1 MIIGIG
7 TDLLDIARVRKI
19 LEQSA
24 SGRFMERVL
33 TLREREL
40 AAGRQGRLAE
50 FTAGR
55 FSAKEAVAKAIGCGI
70 GKELSFQDVEVLP
83 DPKGKPVCRLSEA
96 ALERLSAAG
105 LLAGGETSGS
115 IAIHLSITHTETTAM
130 AYAIVERR
138 EGAAG

>member
-19 LEQSA
+19 LEQPA
-24 SGRFMERVL
+24 GGRFLERVL
-33 TLREREL
+33 TPREREL
-40 AAGRQGRLAE
+40 AEGKQGRLAE

-55 FSAKEAVAKAIGCGI
+55 FAAKEAVSKAIGCGI
-70 GKELSFQDVEVLP
+70 GKELSFQDVEILP
-83 DPKGKPVCRLSEA
+83 DPKGKPVCRLSETA
-96 ALERLSAAG
+96 MERMTAAG
-105 LLAGGETSGS
+105 LLPGAGTSGS
-115 IAIHLSITHTETTAM
+115 IWIHLSVTHTETTAM